1 MIKKLTLITGF
12 AAGYL
17 LGAKAGTERY
27 DQIMAKV
34 DELLGKPQVQKATDA
49 VVQTASDLGE
59 KTKSAVTDKVEAV
72 TSSHAPAAGDRSGL
86 EATPTTAKPA
96 DAVTSPVKGAA
107 PSGGAPDV
115 SLSTGSAGAT
125 TASH

>member
-27 DQIMAKV
+27 DQIMAKL
-34 DELLGKPQVQKATDA
+34 DELMGKPQVKKATDA

-59 KTKSAVTDKVEAV
+59 KTKSAVNDKVEAV
-72 TSSHAPAAGDRSGL
+72 TSSHAPATGDL
-86 EATPTTAKPA
+86 EATTPTPKPSGAAK
-96 DAVTSPVKGAA
+96 SPMKGAA
-107 PSGGAPDV
+107 PSGGASDV